1 MIVSEI
7 QLFQILKSKLGDK
20 GADELVSFVR
30 SEIKTEFD
38 SRKEILSTKQYLWNV
53 KNDLMRSIYV
63 IGLIQFLA
71 ITGSILTIIN
81 ITIK

>member
-20 GADELVSFVR
+20 GAEELVSFVR